1 MSCKVYLMC
10 VRLIQNRME
19 LFSTAEKLFVWQLR
33 LRHKKHCHPIADTGY
48 TKSKICFPLQIFGY
62 CMRYWAFRWQRHSKT
77 TVMSL
82 SCSKQLRASFSRC
95 LTQWKMYF
103 CVPSLRPGMH
113 HNYAV
118 ISGRHTSTDCVWL
131 IILVTE
137 LCTTC
142 RGERVLIVIRF
153 NVTFL
158 LLRPIA
164 KKCAPVSCK
173 KSKNVWVRALVQSE
187 CLYRYSS
194 VFIEH

>member
-77 TVMSL
+77 TVMSI

-95 LTQWKMYF
+95 LTQWKIYF
-103 CVPSLRPGMH
+103 FVPSLCPGIVLWFQAPQLCCDFRKAYIH
-113 HNYAV
+113 
-118 ISGRHTSTDCVWL
+118 RL
-131 IILVTE
+131 RVTYNF
-137 LCTTC
+137 
-142 RGERVLIVIRF
+142 GY
-153 NVTFL
+153 
-158 LLRPIA
+158 
-164 KKCAPVSCK
+164 
-173 KSKNVWVRALVQSE
+173 RALYSLPWRASVNSHQVQCNIPPFE
-187 CLYRYSS
+187 TYREKMCTC
-194 VFIEH
+194 FL